1 LRRVQ
6 DYVRILASVLYLI
19 LACGPL
25 AAQPSAFDL
34 YQKGRDAEKAG
45 RLTEAYLAYSQAA
58 ALEPGNR
65 MYWQRSRTLRLRAL
79 LEAVKP
85 PSPTA
90 FPSLSEDAPLPIPE
104 ATSQD
109 RLDARRPLPPTEL
122 NAPSYLRD
130 FDLRG
135 DAKMLFEQVA
145 KAYHLIC
152 VFDNDYQPGAPIR
165 FAVTGMNY
173 REAIYA
179 LESATATFAFA
190 IDSRTFLVAKDTPQ
204 KRAEL
209 EPAAAVAV
217 PLPGL
222 IAAQDFNAVVTAVQQ
237 TMALE
242 KVSFDSQQNTVI
254 IRDRISKVLPARAL
268 LEDMLQQ
275 RGQVVV
281 DLRLLE
287 VSRNDTIEYGIQFPN
302 LFSLTALTTAF
313 NNQVSVPTNL
323 SGLLTFGGGKTLIGL
338 GITTPQLVA
347 TMSGSTGKILLDTQL
362 PSLEGQPATMHIGER
377 YPVMSSNYIGATTAV
392 GTTST
397 TGAAAANYYTP
408 PPMFTYEDLGLTLKV
423 TSRLHGTESVSLD
436 VDAQFKLLTGET
448 VNGVPIIENRA
459 VKSNLR
465 VAAGEWALLAGLF
478 NPSDTTTI
486 TGLTGVSHIPYLGA
500 FTRDKQRTTNS
511 DQVLILLRPR
521 VLALPASEFPTR
533 AYRVGSETRPLIP
546 L

>member
-1 LRRVQ
+1 M
-6 DYVRILASVLYLI
+6 RILAPVLFLI
-19 LACGPL
+19 LACAPL
-25 AAQPSAFDL
+25 AAQPSAYDL

-45 RLTEAYLAYSQAA
+45 RLTEAYLAYAQAA
-58 ALEPGNR
+58 ALEPENR
-65 MYWQRSRTLRLRAL
+65 MYWRRSRALRLRAL

-85 PSPTA
+85 PSQPA
-90 FPSLSEDAPLPIPE
+90 YPPLSDDAPQPIPE
-104 ATSQD
+104 ATPQD
-109 RLDARRPLPPTEL
+109 RLDARQPLPPTQL

-135 DAKMLFEQVA
+135 DSKMLFEQVA
-145 KAYHLIC
+145 KAYNLIC
-152 VFDNDYQPGAPIR
+152 VFDNDYQPGAAIR

-179 LESATATFAFA
+179 LESATASFAFP
-190 IDSRTFLVAKDTPQ
+190 IDSRTFLVAKDTPM

-254 IRDRISKVLPARAL
+254 IRDRISKVIPARAL
-268 LEDMLQQ
+268 LQDLLLQH
-275 RGQVVV
+275 GQVVV

-287 VSRNDTIEYGIQFPN
+287 VSRNDTIEYGIQFPS

-323 SGLLTFGGGKTLIGL
+323 SGLLTFGAGKTLIGL
-338 GITTPQLVA
+338 GISTPQLVA
-347 TMSGSTGKILLDTQL
+347 TMSGSTGKILLETQL

-377 YPVMSSNYIGATTAV
+377 YPVMSSNYVGATTAV
-392 GTTST
+392 GTGTS
-397 TGAAAANYYTP
+397 GANNYYTP
-408 PPMFTYEDLGLTLKV
+408 PPMFSYEDLGLTLKV
-423 TSRLHGTESVSLD
+423 TPRLHGTEAVSLD

-486 TGLTGVSHIPYLGA
+486 TGLTGVAHIPYLGA
-500 FTRDKQRTTNS
+500 FTRDKQRTTKS

-521 VLALPASEFPTR
+521 VVALPAGEFPTR
-533 AYRVGSETRPLIP
+533 TYRVGSETRPLIP